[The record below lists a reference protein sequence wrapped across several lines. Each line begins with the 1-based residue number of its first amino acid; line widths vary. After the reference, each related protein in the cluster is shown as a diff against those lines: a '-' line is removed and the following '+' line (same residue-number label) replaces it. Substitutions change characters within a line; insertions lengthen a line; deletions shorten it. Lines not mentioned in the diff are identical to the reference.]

1 MESWDLGEVI
11 ADLIHVAVGVSSRSA
26 TALEEGVPRGAAGA
40 EAGAAPDPQT
50 VLRALIDRRGN
61 EARVMGEALARR
73 VLVETLGSKEVRL
86 ALVALRR
93 GPDADHRLV
102 ALCEALPV
110 AQAARRE
117 R

>member
-1 MESWDLGEVI
+1 
-11 ADLIHVAVGVSSRSA
+11 
-26 TALEEGVPRGAAGA
+26 
-40 EAGAAPDPQT
+40 
-50 VLRALIDRRGN
+50 
-61 EARVMGEALARR
+61 MGEALARR

-86 ALVALRR
+86 ALAVLRR

-102 ALCEALPV
+102 ALCEALLV